1 MSWQHSG
8 RRGFCRAVCITLIV
22 TVLLFALV
30 VPAMAENEED
40 SLPWIDYEAAL
51 EQGKTAGK
59 PLLLFFRTRWCYQC
73 KEMKRRVFRKKDVSD
88 LMKDRFLLVDVD
100 IGKEKKL
107 QEIYRIT
114 YVPTTVFLDQNGKRI
129 MDLKGFVPHSRF
141 LLALKY
147 IAEGAHRSMDFQEF
161 EKNNR

>member
-1 MSWQHSG
+1 M
-8 RRGFCRAVCITLIV
+8 
-22 TVLLFALV
+22 TVLLLSFVAS
-30 VPAMAENEED
+30 ATAEDNED
-40 SLPWIDYEAAL
+40 SLPWIDYEKAL
-51 EQGKTAGK
+51 EQGKTANK

-73 KEMKRRVFRKKDVSD
+73 KEMKRRVFRKQDVAD
-88 LMKDRFLLVDVD
+88 LMKNRFLLVDVD
-100 IGKEKKL
+100 IGKEKRL

-147 IAEGAHRSMDFQEF
+147 IAEGAHSSMDFQEY
-161 EKNNR
+161 EKNNQ